1 MKKRCALSVRARR
14 RERER
19 RNKRSSIWYHSRGII
34 HLFVDEKDMC
44 SFRQGQTKRER
55 ERERRNKRCASEVAD
70 RRRAIARGRRT
81 RTSENEKKQRVEEQ
95 QG

>member
-1 MKKRCALSVRARR
+1 MYHPSGITPDV
-14 RERER
+14 
-19 RNKRSSIWYHSRGII
+19 SSIWYHSRGII

-55 ERERRNKRCASEVAD
+55 RNKRCASEVAD
-70 RRRAIARGRRT
+70 RRRAIARRRRRRT
-81 RTSENEKKQRVEEQ
+81 RESKKKQQVEEQ